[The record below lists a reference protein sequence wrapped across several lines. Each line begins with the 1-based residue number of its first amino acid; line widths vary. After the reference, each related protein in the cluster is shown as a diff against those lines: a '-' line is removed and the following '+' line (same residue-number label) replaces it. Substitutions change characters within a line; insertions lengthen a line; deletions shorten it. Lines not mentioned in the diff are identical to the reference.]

1 MRRYEHSLPLFANI
15 GRPNCLGVTDS
26 PPACRHLPV
35 ENLASRET
43 GKIDH
48 LSMQSPQWSIH
59 VPSPKIGFIGTGAIT
74 DAMVRGLLARPAA
87 VPHVMVSQRSA
98 DVSAELAADFSQ
110 VIVSSD
116 NQAIADGC
124 DTVMLAIRPQIAEEV
139 VRPLRFRDGQ
149 KVISVVA
156 ATSREALL
164 DWIDADVHLTQA
176 IPLPFVARRK
186 GVTAIYPVDRDT
198 AAIFNVLG
206 GAVECE
212 TKAEYDLLAAGS
224 ALMATYFGIMQTA
237 TEWLAENGLPEE
249 KARAYLA
256 PLFAGLSEVAVLAG
270 NKADFHEISR
280 EFATEG
286 GLNEQVLNDF
296 DRKGGSKALK
306 EALSRVHQRITR

>member
-1 MRRYEHSLPLFANI
+1 MSLP
-15 GRPNCLGVTDS
+15 
-26 PPACRHLPV
+26 
-35 ENLASRET
+35 
-43 GKIDH
+43 
-48 LSMQSPQWSIH
+48 Q
-59 VPSPKIGFIGTGAIT
+59 KIGFIGTGAIT
-74 DAMVRGLLARPAA
+74 DAMVRGLLARPVA

-116 NQAIADGC
+116 NQAIVDGC

-156 ATSREALL
+156 ATSREAFL

-237 TEWLAENGLPEE
+237 TEWLSENGLPEE

-270 NKADFHEISR
+270 SKADFHEISR
-280 EFATEG
+280 EFATKG

-296 DRKGGSKALK
+296 DGKGGAKALK
-306 EALSRVHQRITR
+306 EALSRVLQRITR

>member
-1 MRRYEHSLPLFANI
+1 MSLP
-15 GRPNCLGVTDS
+15 
-26 PPACRHLPV
+26 
-35 ENLASRET
+35 
-43 GKIDH
+43 
-48 LSMQSPQWSIH
+48 Q
-59 VPSPKIGFIGTGAIT
+59 KIGFIGTGAIT

-116 NQAIADGC
+116 NQAIVDGC
-124 DTVMLAIRPQIAEEV
+124 DTIMLAIRPQIAEEV
-139 VRPLRFRDGQ
+139 IRPLRFRDEQ

-186 GVTAIYPVDRDT
+186 GVTAIYPADRDT

-206 GAVECE
+206 NAVECE

-249 KARAYLA
+249 KARAYLV
-256 PLFAGLSEVAVLAG
+256 PLFGGLSEVAVLAG
-270 NKADFHEISR
+270 SKADFNEISR
-280 EFATEG
+280 EFATKG
-286 GLNEQVLNDF
+286 GLNEQVLKDF
-296 DRKGGSKALK
+296 DGKGGSRALK
-306 EALSRVHQRITR
+306 DALSRVLERIAR